1 MDGTAKR
8 DAGGSVSSGE
18 SHAFVV
24 GRGEGAGRL
33 DRFLADK
40 LRQSGLSREKVKEL
54 IREGRVTVDGRP
66 EDSPRREISPG
77 NEVRVDLPVRVSAL
91 EPEEGELSVFYRDA
105 ELAVLNK
112 PAGLVVHPAPGMTTG
127 TLAHRLV
134 AHFPELAAQE
144 GFRPGIV
151 HRLDKDTS
159 GLMLAALTERCR
171 LALADMFARHAVYKE
186 YLALVR
192 GVPRGAGGVID
203 APMGRHP
210 TQKTKMAVVSRGK
223 AAKSAWRTLYAEPR
237 GRFALVAVRIYS
249 GRTHQVRVHMAHIGH
264 PLWGDAVY
272 GGGDSCPASTASGGD
287 QVRKGKAGGPGKE
300 TRAEKTLGGDRHC
313 TAGAPAVPAGPAL
326 SEEFAIRVGENAGD
340 CSPPARQMLHAWKL
354 GFAHPFP
361 EAMARPT
368 VFDPEVRRIAWPEGE
383 GLLFHCPP
391 PPDFVEAARFLGRE
405 TLRVAVTGSPGCGK
419 SSLLE
424 VWRFMG
430 MPVFSADAEVGRLYE
445 KDGDGWRLLRA
456 RFGARFAPDAA
467 GSVDKAALGAAMRDD
482 PALRREVEALIH
494 PLVRHAVREFWREQ
508 EARGMAVAAAE
519 IPLYLETDFG
529 RVGGTKAN
537 GAPDEAAHVL
547 IGVRCPFSLRRER
560 LMKKRGWSG
569 EIVDFM
575 ESWQW
580 PEDRKMA
587 ACDRIIDN
595 SGTEEDLERR
605 AGEQAV
611 WLANLRRERES
622 LALARLR
629 EIWNADEREILLS

>member
-1 MDGTAKR
+1 MDGAAKR
-8 DAGGSVSSGE
+8 GADGRASSGE

-24 GRGEGAGRL
+24 GGDETSGRL

-40 LRQSGLSREKVKEL
+40 LRENGLSREKVKEL

-66 EDSPRREISPG
+66 AGSPRREVLPG
-77 NEVRVDLPVRVSAL
+77 SEVRVDLPARVSAL

-112 PAGLVVHPAPGMTTG
+112 PAGLTVHPAPGLTTG

-171 LALADMFARHAVYKE
+171 LALAAMFARHVIYKE

-192 GVPRGAGGVID
+192 GVPKGSDGVID
-203 APMGRHP
+203 APVGRHP
-210 TQKTKMAVVSRGK
+210 TQKTKMAVVARGK
-223 AAKSAWRTLYAEPR
+223 AAKSVWRMLYADPR

-272 GGGDSCPASTASGGD
+272 GGGESLPASPASGGG
-287 QVRKGKAGGPGKE
+287 QSRKGRAGGPGKNA
-300 TRAEKTLGGDRHC
+300 RLGK
-313 TAGAPAVPAGPAL
+313 APADARCCMAGPAGTAL
-326 SEEFAIRVGENAGD
+326 SEEFPLCRAGEAGD
-340 CSPPARQMLHAWKL
+340 GSPPIRQMLHAWKL
-354 GFAHPFP
+354 GFIHPFP
-361 EAMARPT
+361 EAMAHPLI
-368 VFDPEVRRIAWPEGE
+368 FGPEARRVAWPEGE
-383 GLLFHCPP
+383 GLLFRCPP
-391 PPDFVEAARFLGRE
+391 PSDFAEAARFLGRE

-424 VWRFMG
+424 AWRRMG
-430 MPVFSADAEVGRLYE
+430 IPVFSADAEVGRLYE
-445 KDGDGWRLLRA
+445 MDGDGRRLLRA
-456 RFGARFAPDAA
+456 RFGARFVPDSA
-467 GSVDKAALGAAMRDD
+467 GPVDKAALGTAMRED

-494 PLVRHAVREFWREQ
+494 PLVRHAAREFWREQ
-508 EARGMAVAAAE
+508 EARGMPVAVAE
-519 IPLYLETDFG
+519 IPLYLETNFG
-529 RVGGTKAN
+529 RSGETGAGGAS
-537 GAPDEAAHVL
+537 GEAAHVL
-547 IGVRCPFSLRRER
+547 VGVHCPFALRRER
-560 LMKKRGWSG
+560 LMRKRGWSG
-569 EIVDFM
+569 ETVAFM

-587 ACDRIIDN
+587 ACDLVIDN
-595 SGTEEDLERR
+595 AGTEEDLERR
-605 AGEQAV
+605 AGESAA
-611 WLANLRRERES
+611 WLAALRGERES

-629 EIWNADEREILLS
+629 EIWDADGREILLA

>member
-8 DAGGSVSSGE
+8 DAGGSASSGE

-24 GRGEGAGRL
+24 GRGERPGRL

-40 LRQSGLSREKVKEL
+40 LRRDGLSREKVKEL
-54 IREGRVTVDGRP
+54 IREGRVTVDGHP
-66 EDSPRREISPG
+66 EDSPRREILPG
-77 NEVRVDLPVRVSAL
+77 SEVRVDLPARVSAL

-112 PAGLVVHPAPGMTTG
+112 PAGLTVHPAPGLATG

-134 AHFPELAAQE
+134 AHFSELAAQE

-171 LALADMFARHAVYKE
+171 LALADMFAHHTVYKE

-192 GVPRGAGGVID
+192 GVPKGAGGVID

-210 TQKTKMAVVSRGK
+210 TQKTKMAVVARGK
-223 AAKSAWRTLYAEPR
+223 AAKSAWRTLYADPR

-272 GGGDSCPASTASGGD
+272 GGGEAALASPAFGGGRS
-287 QVRKGKAGGPGKE
+287 RKGRAGGSGKAA
-300 TRAEKTLGGDRHC
+300 RAEKALANAPRGVPGPLETALPEDFSARREGD
-313 TAGAPAVPAGPAL
+313 
-326 SEEFAIRVGENAGD
+326 AGD
-340 CSPPARQMLHAWKL
+340 YSPPARQMLHAWKL

-361 EAMARPT
+361 EAMAHPA
-368 VFDPEVRRIAWPEGE
+368 VFGPEARRIAWPEGE
-383 GLLFHCPP
+383 GLLFRCPP
-391 PPDFVEAARFLGRE
+391 PPDFAEAARVLGRE

-424 VWRFMG
+424 IWRRMG
-430 MPVFSADAEVGRLYE
+430 MPAFSADAEVSRLYG
-445 KDGDGWRLLRA
+445 KDGDGRRLLRA
-456 RFGARFAPDAA
+456 RFGARFVPDAA
-467 GSVDKAALGAAMRDD
+467 GPVDKASLGAAMRDD
-482 PALRREVEALIH
+482 PLLRREVEALIH

-508 EARGMAVAAAE
+508 EARGQTVAVAE

-529 RVGGTKAN
+529 RVGGTKADS
-537 GAPDEAAHVL
+537 ASDEAAHVL
-547 IGVRCPFSLRRER
+547 VGVHCPFSLRRER
-560 LMKKRGWSG
+560 LMQRRGWSG
-569 EIVDFM
+569 ETIALM

-587 ACDRIIDN
+587 ACDRVIDN
-595 SGTEEDLERR
+595 AGTEEDLERR
-605 AGEQAV
+605 AGELAA
-611 WLANLRRERES
+611 WLVALRRERES

-629 EIWNADEREILLS
+629 AIWDADEREVLLS

>member
-1 MDGTAKR
+1 MDGMANR
-8 DAGGSVSSGE
+8 DAGGSASSGE

-24 GRGEGAGRL
+24 DRGERPGRL

-40 LRQSGLSREKVKEL
+40 LRESGLSREKVKEL
-54 IREGRVTVDGRP
+54 IREGRVTVDGCP
-66 EDSPRREISPG
+66 ADSPRREIFPG
-77 NEVRVDLPVRVSAL
+77 SEVRVDLPARVSAL
-91 EPEEGELSVFYRDA
+91 EPEAGELSVFYRDA

-112 PAGLVVHPAPGMTTG
+112 PAGLTVHPAPGLTTG

-151 HRLDKDTS
+151 HRLDKNTS

-192 GVPRGAGGVID
+192 GVPRGSGGVID

-210 TQKTKMAVVSRGK
+210 TQKTKMAVVARGK
-223 AAKSAWRTLYAEPR
+223 AAKSAWRTLYADPR

-272 GGGDSCPASTASGGD
+272 GGGEPLLAPPASGSGRS
-287 QVRKGKAGGPGKE
+287 RKGKAGGSGKE
-300 TRAEKTLGGDRHC
+300 ARAEKTLANASRG
-313 TAGAPAVPAGPAL
+313 VPGPVGTAL
-326 SEEFAIRVGENAGD
+326 SEEFSVRHEGEAGAY
-340 CSPPARQMLHAWKL
+340 SPPIRQMLHAWKL
-354 GFAHPFP
+354 GFVHPFP
-361 EAMARPT
+361 GAMAHPA
-368 VFDPEVRRIAWPEGE
+368 VFGPEARRVDWPEGE
-383 GLLFHCPP
+383 GLLFRCPP
-391 PPDFVEAARFLGRE
+391 PPDFAEVARFLGRE

-424 VWRFMG
+424 IWRRTG
-430 MPVFSADAEVGRLYE
+430 MPVFSADAEVGRLYG
-445 KDGDGWRLLRA
+445 KDGDGQRLLRA
-456 RFGARFAPDAA
+456 RFGVRFVPDAA
-467 GSVDKAALGAAMRDD
+467 GPVDKAALGPAMRDD
-482 PALRREVEALIH
+482 PLLRREVEALIH

-519 IPLYLETDFG
+519 IPLYLETGFG
-529 RVGGTKAN
+529 RAGETNFDSASE
-537 GAPDEAAHVL
+537 EAAHVL
-547 IGVRCPFSLRRER
+547 VGVHCPFSLRRQR
-560 LMKKRGWSG
+560 LMQRRGWGG
-569 EIVDFM
+569 ETIDLM

-587 ACDRIIDN
+587 ACDRVIDN
-595 SGTEEDLERR
+595 SGTEADLERR
-605 AGEQAV
+605 AGELTA
-611 WLANLRRERES
+611 WLVALRGERES

-629 EIWNADEREILLS
+629 AIWDADEREILLG

>member
-8 DAGGSVSSGE
+8 DAAGSASYGE

-24 GRGEGAGRL
+24 DRGEAYGRL

-66 EDSPRREISPG
+66 TDSPRHEVVPG
-77 NEVRVDLPVRVSAL
+77 SEVRVDLPARISAL

-112 PAGLVVHPAPGMTTG
+112 PAGLTVHPAPGLTTG

-171 LALADMFARHAVYKE
+171 LALADMFARHTVYKE

-192 GVPRGAGGVID
+192 GVPKGSGGVID

-210 TQKTKMAVVSRGK
+210 TQKTKMAVIARGK
-223 AAKSAWRTLYAEPR
+223 AAKSAWRVLYADPR

-272 GGGDSCPASTASGGD
+272 GGGEALPASSVYDGG
-287 QVRKGKAGGPGKE
+287 QARKGRAGGPGKE
-300 TRAEKTLGGDRHC
+300 ARAEKAL
-313 TAGAPAVPAGPAL
+313 AGACRDASGPAGTAL
-326 SEEFAIRVGENAGD
+326 PEEFFIRFGENAGD
-340 CSPPARQMLHAWKL
+340 GSPPARQMLHAWKL

-361 EAMARPT
+361 GAMAHPSA
-368 VFDPEVRRIAWPEGE
+368 FGPEARQVAWPEGE
-383 GLLFHCPP
+383 GLLFRCPP

-424 VWRFMG
+424 VWRRMG

-445 KDGDGWRLLRA
+445 KDGDGRRLLRA
-456 RFGARFAPDAA
+456 RFGTRFVPDAA
-467 GSVDKAALGAAMRDD
+467 GPVDKAALGAAMRDD

-494 PLVRHAVREFWREQ
+494 PLVRHAAREFWREQ
-508 EARGMAVAAAE
+508 EARGMAVAVAE

-529 RVGGTKAN
+529 RAGRTKAD
-537 GAPDEAAHVL
+537 GAFDEAAHVL
-547 IGVRCPFSLRRER
+547 VGVHCPFALRRER
-560 LMKKRGWSG
+560 LMLRRGWSG
-569 EIVDFM
+569 ETIDLM

-605 AGEQAV
+605 AVELTA
-611 WLANLRRERES
+611 WLADLRREREA
-622 LALARLR
+622 LALARLG
-629 EIWNADEREILLS
+629 EIWDADEREPF

>member
-1 MDGTAKR
+1 MDGTANR
-8 DAGGSVSSGE
+8 DAGESASSGE

-24 GRGEGAGRL
+24 DRGERPGRL

-40 LRQSGLSREKVKEL
+40 LRQTGLSREKVKEL
-54 IREGRVTVDGRP
+54 IREGRVMVDGCP
-66 EDSPRREISPG
+66 ADSPRREIFPG
-77 NEVRVDLPVRVSAL
+77 SEVRVDLPARISAL

-112 PAGLVVHPAPGMTTG
+112 PAGLTVHPAPGLTTG

-171 LALADMFARHAVYKE
+171 LALADMFARHTVYKE

-192 GVPRGAGGVID
+192 GVPGGAGGVID

-210 TQKTKMAVVSRGK
+210 TQKTKMAVVARGK
-223 AAKSAWRTLYAEPR
+223 AAKSAWRVLYSEPR

-272 GGGDSCPASTASGGD
+272 GGGESLPASPASGGG
-287 QVRKGKAGGPGKE
+287 QPRKGRPGGPGKE
-300 TRAEKTLGGDRHC
+300 ARAEKTPADACRC
-313 TAGAPAVPAGPAL
+313 TAGAPAGPAGTAL
-326 SEEFAIRVGENAGD
+326 SKDFPIRFGEDAGD
-340 CSPPARQMLHAWKL
+340 GSPPTRQMLHAWKL

-361 EAMARPT
+361 EAMAHPA
-368 VFDPEVRRIAWPEGE
+368 VFGPETRRVGWPEGE
-383 GLLFHCPP
+383 GLLFRCPP
-391 PPDFVEAARFLGRE
+391 PTDFVEAARFLGRE

-424 VWRFMG
+424 IWRRTG

-445 KDGDGWRLLRA
+445 KGGDGQRLLRA
-456 RFGARFAPDAA
+456 RFGARFVPDAA
-467 GSVDKAALGAAMRDD
+467 GPVDKAALGAAMRGD
-482 PALRREVEALIH
+482 PLLRREVEALIH
-494 PLVRHAVREFWREQ
+494 PLVRHAAGEFWREQ
-508 EARGMAVAAAE
+508 EARGMAVAVTE

-529 RVGGTKAN
+529 RAEGTKTN
-537 GAPDEAAHVL
+537 GALAEAAHVL
-547 IGVRCPFSLRRER
+547 VGVHCPFSLRRQR
-560 LMKKRGWSG
+560 LMQRRGWSG
-569 EIVDFM
+569 ETIDLM

-587 ACDRIIDN
+587 ACDRVIDN

-605 AGEQAV
+605 AGELAD
-611 WLANLRRERES
+611 WLLALRRERAC

-629 EIWNADEREILLS
+629 KIWDAGEREILLA